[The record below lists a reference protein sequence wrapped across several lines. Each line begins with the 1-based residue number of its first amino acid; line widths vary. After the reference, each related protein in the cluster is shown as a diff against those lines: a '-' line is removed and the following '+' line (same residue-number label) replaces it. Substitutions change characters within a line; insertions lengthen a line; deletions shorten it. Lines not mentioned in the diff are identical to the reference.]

1 MKNLEDVKKEIVL
14 LTVSDLEEITG
25 YSTSTVMKMM
35 SQPDFPVI
43 KIGKENQVLLESFK
57 QYMSVRRDLR
67 GG

>member
-1 MKNLEDVKKEIVL
+1 MDDLKKEIRL

-25 YSTSTVMKMM
+25 YSTCTVMKMM

-57 QYMSVRRDLR
+57 EYMSVRRDLR